1 MSEEDD
7 FDMLL
12 DDGDLLAA
20 SLQQHTGRLG
30 GGTVENKEGANGSD
44 GGDSKDGGAREWTAE
59 EVKLVE
65 PCIKLIEVT
74 YNNYCLVYQFSCHS
88 IAKHIFFV
96 TVMKLGQR
104 PKIIL

>member
-7 FDMLL
+7 FDILL

-20 SLQQHTGRLG
+20 SLQQHTGLG
-30 GGTVENKEGANGSD
+30 GKTAENGGANGSGGGD

-74 YNNYCLVYQFSCHS
+74 YNN
-88 IAKHIFFV
+88 
-96 TVMKLGQR
+96 
-104 PKIIL
+104 

>member
-20 SLQQHTGRLG
+20 SLQQHTGLG
-30 GGTVENKEGANGSD
+30 GKTAENGEEANGSD

-74 YNNYCLVYQFSCHS
+74 YNNYCLT
-88 IAKHIFFV
+88 I
-96 TVMKLGQR
+96 
-104 PKIIL
+104 

>member
-12 DDGDLLAA
+12 DDGDLSAA
-20 SLQQHTGRLG
+20 SLQQHRGQLG
-30 GGTVENKEGANGSD
+30 GGTMENGEEANGSD
-44 GGDSKDGGAREWTAE
+44 GGDCKDGGAREWTAE

-74 YNNYCLVYQFSCHS
+74 YSNY
-88 IAKHIFFV
+88 
-96 TVMKLGQR
+96 
-104 PKIIL
+104 